1 MAMYEYILVEKLG
14 DSAHLSIHLMCR
26 WLQVSTSGFYNW
38 KSRAV
43 SAAAARRAELA
54 ERVKGFFDDSKQR
67 YGYRRIH
74 ADLAVAGVRC
84 STELVRRIMRDEGL
98 VPCQPRPFRVT
109 TESDPESPDHIQDLV
124 QRDFTATGIGQ
135 KYVGDITYIHTWQGF
150 MYLATVIDCHSK
162 KVAGWA
168 IADHMRVELVE
179 DALKMVAVTQK
190 ISAGAVFH
198 SDRGSVYTSGPF
210 RALVKR
216 LGMRS
221 SMGRTGVCWDNS
233 AAESFFAALKNELV
247 YRTVYPTKKHAE
259 RDVIEYI
266 EGFYNSKRRHSA
278 LNYQIPDEVH
288 YGGLQHA
295 LAA

>member
-1 MAMYEYILVEKLG
+1 MARYEYIWAEKLEC
-14 DSAHLSIHLMCR
+14 SASLAIHLMCR
-26 WLQVSTSGFYNW
+26 WLNVSTSGFYDW
-38 KSRAV
+38 KSRAA
-43 SAAAARRAELA
+43 SATKERRAALTIL
-54 ERVKGFFDDSKQR
+54 VKEFFAASVQR

-74 ADLAVAGVRC
+74 ADLVAAGVPC
-84 STELVRRIMRDEGL
+84 STELVRRIMRDEEL

-109 TESDPESPDHIQDLV
+109 TESDPDAPDHIADLLK
-124 QRDFTATGIGQ
+124 RDFTAAGVGQ

-168 IADHMRVELVE
+168 IADHMRAELVE
-179 DALKMVAVTQK
+179 DALKMVAVTQE
-190 ISAGAVFH
+190 IRPRAVFH
-198 SDRGSVYTSGPF
+198 SDRGSVYTSASF
-210 RALVKR
+210 RAVVRR

-221 SMGRTGVCWDNS
+221 SMGRTGVCWDNA

-247 YRTVYPTKKHAE
+247 YRTVYPTKKRAE
-259 RDVIEYI
+259 RDIVSYI

-278 LNYQIPDEVH
+278 LNYQIPDDVH
-288 YGGLQHA
+288 YGGFQHA